1 MSIKTRSQSPQNE
14 IVFYET
20 ENGKIS
26 IAVRFEH
33 ENIWLTQKQ
42 VAELFACSSDNV
54 SLHLKNIYLEK
65 KLFIK
70 ATTEE
75 FSVVQKEGNRSVTR
89 NILFYNS
96 EQALNA
102 M

>member
-1 MSIKTRSQSPQNE
+1 MLNNE

-26 IAVRFEH
+26 IAVRFEQ

-42 VAELFACSSDNV
+42 MAELFGCSSDNV
-54 SLHLKNIYLEK
+54 SLHLKNIYSEK
-65 KLFIK
+65 ELSNE

-75 FSVVQKEGNRSVTR
+75 FSVVQKEGDRSVSGSSYR
-89 NILFYNS
+89 HNPR
-96 EQALNA
+96 
-102 M
+102 